1 MCWHH
6 KDLLAFQSEAI
17 KTLSPQRGRQAWAV
31 RWFWEELGCGGRT
44 CCAPGR
50 LALRPSGLGA
60 PGGPMAAAQ
69 GGWGLAH
76 GLQDLHP
83 TLLLT
88 GLVPGASALSPGGSH
103 GEPEGTQD
111 PHVPWQRLGWG
122 DAGPQARGSALT
134 PPATVTCRWDRP
146 SEARLRPW
154 LGHSSQR
161 LHQGSVWVTTRDG
174 EPSPALGSPVVP

>member
-17 KTLSPQRGRQAWAV
+17 KTLSPQRGRQTRGGKVVLGGAGLWGSDLLCPREAGPRALWAGG
-31 RWFWEELGCGGRT
+31 FWWPHG
-44 CCAPGR
+44 CCAGW
-50 LALRPSGLGA
+50 LGPRSWA
-60 PGGPMAAAQ
+60 PGPPPHPPPDRPCA
-69 GGWGLAH
+69 WGVCCQL
-76 GLQDLHP
+76 
-83 TLLLT
+83 
-88 GLVPGASALSPGGSH
+88 GGSH

-122 DAGPQARGSALT
+122 DSGLQARGSAST

-146 SEARLRPW
+146 SEARTRPW

-161 LHQGSVWVTTRDG
+161 LHQGSVWVATRGGD
-174 EPSPALGSPVVP
+174 PSPALGSPVVP